1 MEQNGKTLS
10 ATSSAVF
17 KGGNS
22 HNGTLLKLH
31 EFSYTIGYSA
41 LLTADGTAAGTVK
54 FGNGVFFDATQGNNR
69 AYVGSPTVTGA
80 VPVYGGIMVR
90 EPAIASGYPVL
101 NDEVSGFQKGLLCKD
116 GFVIYK
122 EAKTCF
128 GSSALSAAKEKLY
141 GKIYSNFCLWI
152 NKTNG
157 EAYFSPKST
166 VYNASGDILVG
177 RVVEVNPD
185 DESVTVHICS
195 ANIADTTD
203 IAGATPTLTLGD
215 VTTTTMAVSTS
226 QTVPNDVVLSY
237 KAHSASDYTVLAT
250 LTPTLTEG
258 YYVTSYSI
266 TGLTANTSY
275 DVKAEVYSACGLKS
289 DTDTKSTAAATE

>member
-17 KGGNS
+17 KGGTS

-41 LLTADGTAAGTVK
+41 LLKADGSAAGTVK

-80 VPVYGGIMVR
+80 VPVFGGIVVR
-90 EPAIASGYPVL
+90 EPAIAGGYPVL
-101 NDEVSGFQKGLLCKD
+101 NDEVAGFQKGLLCKD

-128 GSSALSAAKEKLY
+128 ASSGLSSAKEKLY

-203 IAGATPTLTLGD
+203 IAGATPTLTLG
-215 VTTTTMAVSTS
+215 TTTDTKIPISTS
-226 QTVPNDVVLSY
+226 QGVPNDVVISY
-237 KAHSASDYTVLAT
+237 KKHADSTYVVLAT
-250 LTPTLTEG
+250 LTPTLSG
-258 YYVTSYSI
+258 SDYVASI
-266 TGLTANTSY
+266 DLEGLTANTSY

-289 DTDTKSTAAATE
+289 DTATKSTQAAS